1 MPKFT
6 AFSTA
11 LALLLSGCLLSDTL
25 DASYASMAE
34 AVSKEAVAKG
44 WIPEWLPEDAANI
57 REVHNLD
64 TNTSALAFD
73 IPPHT
78 EWHLPEHCRPVSF
91 NDTSP
96 SVFNRSW
103 WPSDDSLASSYSFF
117 QCKADASPDFAFVGI
132 SKTGTRGLHWRTYAR

>member
-6 AFSTA
+6 VFPTA
-11 LALLLSGCLLSDTL
+11 LALLLSGCLPSDTL
-25 DASYASMAE
+25 DASYDSMAE
-34 AVSKEAVAKG
+34 AISQDAVAKG
-44 WIPEWLPEDAANI
+44 WIPEWLPEGATNI

-73 IPPHT
+73 IPPQT
-78 EWHLPEHCRPVSF
+78 GWRLPEHCRPIESK
-91 NDTSP
+91 DTVP

-103 WPSDDSLASSYSFF
+103 WPSDDSLASSYNFF

-132 SKTGTRGLHWRTYAR
+132 SKAGDRGLHWRTYAR